1 MVDGSTTTYAISEF
15 ESRLGEVH
23 LIQLYVIKSVSKLR
37 QVGGFFPGIPV
48 SSTNKT
54 DCHNLTEILMKQ
66 GVKHHSLLPK
76 LQI

>member
-37 QVGGFFPGIPV
+37 QVGGFFLGIPV

-54 DCHNLTEILMKQ
+54 DCHNMTEILMKQ
-66 GVKHHSLLPK
+66 RVKTP
-76 LQI
+76 